1 MICGSKVEMALAT
14 KPFRIEQIL
23 GDALPQKPS
32 AANSAMSGEQHNQI
46 MAELAALR
54 SLIEPA
60 QELNTNLVET
70 YRTEMNEALKLKK
83 EMDEIYEAIA
93 ETKREIATLHVNGL
107 HSAEMNRVTDEL
119 DAIVQGTEQATEQIL
134 AAAETIDD
142 NANKLSKVLTGEEDQ
157 WTHEIQESVVLM
169 FEACNF
175 QDLTGQRITKVVNVL
190 RFIEE
195 RIVSMMEIWGGIE
208 HFQEIEVDNPL
219 AKTGDDA
226 LLNGPAL
233 GGEEGVASQDDID
246 ALFD

>member
-1 MICGSKVEMALAT
+1 MAPAM
-14 KPFRIEQIL
+14 KPFRIEQIF
-23 GDALPQKPS
+23 GDEMPMAPRIANGGPS
-32 AANSAMSGEQHNQI
+32 VHQHQEIMS
-46 MAELAALR
+46 ELAALR
-54 SLIEPA
+54 KLIEPA
-60 QELNTNLVET
+60 QELNTSIVEN
-70 YRTEMNEALKLKK
+70 YRAEMGEALKLKK

-119 DAIVQGTEQATEQIL
+119 DAIIDGTEQATEQIL
-134 AAAETIDD
+134 AAAETIDE
-142 NANKLSKVLTGEEDQ
+142 NSSKLSKVLTGEEDQ
-157 WTHEIQESVVLM
+157 WTHEIQDSVIAV

-195 RIVSMMEIWGGIE
+195 RIVSMMEIWGGID

-219 AKTGDDA
+219 EKTGDAA

-233 GGEEGVASQDDID
+233 SNEEGVASQDDID
-246 ALFD
+246 ALFG

>member
-1 MICGSKVEMALAT
+1 MALAM

-23 GDALPQKPS
+23 GDAAPLKSQAVSS
-32 AANSAMSGEQHNQI
+32 ALSNDQHKQI
-46 MAELAALR
+46 MDELAALR
-54 SLIEPA
+54 RLVEPA
-60 QELNTNLVET
+60 QELNTSLVET
-70 YRTEMNEALKLKK
+70 FRSELSEAVKIKA
-83 EMDEIYEAIA
+83 EMDQIYEAIA

-119 DAIVQGTEQATEQIL
+119 DAIVFGTEQATEQIL
-134 AAAETIDD
+134 EAAEIIDG
-142 NANKLSKVLTGEEDQ
+142 NSTKLSKVLTGEEDQ
-157 WTHEIQESVVLM
+157 WTHEIQDAVVSV

-195 RIVSMMEIWGGIE
+195 RIVAMMDIWGGIE
-208 HFQEIEVDNPL
+208 QFQEMEVVNPL
-219 AKTGDDA
+219 EKTGDAA

-233 GGEEGVASQDDID
+233 ANEEGVASQDDID

>member
-1 MICGSKVEMALAT
+1 MALAT

-23 GDALPQKPS
+23 GDAAPQQPV
-32 AANSAMSGEQHNQI
+32 AANGALSSNQHQEIMS
-46 MAELAALR
+46 ELAALKQ
-54 SLIEPA
+54 LIEPA
-60 QELNTNLVET
+60 QELNTSLVET
-70 YRTEMNEALKLKK
+70 YRTEMTEALKLKK

-119 DAIVQGTEQATEQIL
+119 DAIVHGTEQATEQIL
-134 AAAETIDD
+134 AAAEVIDD
-142 NANKLSKVLTGEEDQ
+142 NAAKLTKVLTGEEDQ
-157 WTHEIQESVVLM
+157 WTHDIQESVVSV

-195 RIVSMMEIWGGIE
+195 RIVNMMDIWGGIDQ
-208 HFQEIEVDNPL
+208 FQEIDVDNPL
-219 AKTGDDA
+219 EKTGDDA

>member
-1 MICGSKVEMALAT
+1 MALAT

-23 GDALPQKPS
+23 GDAVLPRAG
-32 AANSAMSGEQHNQI
+32 AANSAISSDQHREI
-46 MAELAALR
+46 MNELGALR
-54 SLIEPA
+54 RLIEPA
-60 QELNTNLVET
+60 QEMNTSMFDTFQKELS
-70 YRTEMNEALKLKK
+70 EALKIKS

-119 DAIVQGTEQATEQIL
+119 DAIVNGTEQATEQIL
-134 AAAETIDD
+134 AAAEVIDE
-142 NANKLSKVLTGEEDQ
+142 NSSKLSKVLTGEEDQ
-157 WTHEIQESVVLM
+157 WTHEIQEAVISM

-195 RIVSMMEIWGGIE
+195 RIVSMMDIWGGIE
-208 HFQEIEVDNPL
+208 QFIEIEVDNPL
-219 AKTGDDA
+219 EKTGDAA

-233 GGEEGVASQDDID
+233 TDDVGVASQADID

>member
-1 MICGSKVEMALAT
+1 M

-23 GDALPQKPS
+23 GDAAPLKSQAASS
-32 AANSAMSGEQHNQI
+32 ALSNDQHKQI
-46 MAELAALR
+46 MDELVALR
-54 SLIEPA
+54 RLVEPA
-60 QELNTNLVET
+60 QELNSSLVET
-70 YRTEMNEALKLKK
+70 FRSELSEAVKIKA
-83 EMDEIYEAIA
+83 EMDQIYEAIA

-119 DAIVQGTEQATEQIL
+119 DAIVFGTEQATEQIL
-134 AAAETIDD
+134 EAAEIIDD
-142 NANKLSKVLTGEEDQ
+142 NSSKLSKVLTGEEDQ
-157 WTHEIQESVVLM
+157 WTHEIQDAVVSV

-195 RIVSMMEIWGGIE
+195 RIVAMMDIWGGIE
-208 HFQEIEVDNPL
+208 QFQEMEVVNPL
-219 AKTGDDA
+219 EKTGDAA

-233 GGEEGVASQDDID
+233 ANEEGVASQDDID

>member
-1 MICGSKVEMALAT
+1 MANR
-14 KPFRIEQIL
+14 PFRIEQIL
-23 GDALPQKPS
+23 GDSLPQQTVSSNGASSPAIS
-32 AANSAMSGEQHNQI
+32 SDQHREI
-46 MAELAALR
+46 MAELASLR
-54 SLIEPA
+54 RLIEPA

-70 YRTEMNEALKLKK
+70 YRAEMGEALKLKS
-83 EMDEIYEAIA
+83 EMDEIYQAIA

-119 DAIVQGTEQATEQIL
+119 DAIISGTEQATEQIL
-134 AAAETIDD
+134 TAAEAIDE
-142 NANKLSKVLTGEEDQ
+142 NANKLSKTLTGEEDD
-157 WTHEIQESVVLM
+157 WAHEIQENVVLM

-208 HFQEIEVDNPL
+208 HFQEIEVDNPME
-219 AKTGDDA
+219 KTGDEA

-233 GGEEGVASQDDID
+233 GDEDGVASQDDID

>member
-1 MICGSKVEMALAT
+1 MALAT

-23 GDALPQKPS
+23 GDALPPV
-32 AANSAMSGEQHNQI
+32 AANGPAALSSDQHQEIMS
-46 MAELAALR
+46 ELAALR
-54 SLIEPA
+54 RMIEPA
-60 QELNTNLVET
+60 QELNTTLVEN
-70 YRTEMNEALKLKK
+70 YKTEFAEALKLKK

-134 AAAETIDD
+134 AAAEVIDD
-142 NANKLSKVLTGEEDQ
+142 NAAKLTKVLTGEEDQ
-157 WTHEIQESVVLM
+157 WTHDIQESVVSV

-195 RIVSMMEIWGGIE
+195 RIVNMMDIWGGIE
-208 HFQEIEVDNPL
+208 HFMEIDVENPL
-219 AKTGDDA
+219 EKSGDEA

-233 GGEEGVASQDDID
+233 GDEDGVASQDDID

>member
-1 MICGSKVEMALAT
+1 MART
-14 KPFRIEQIL
+14 GKPFRIEQVL
-23 GDALPQKPS
+23 GEALPQSTEGSGSP
-32 AANSAMSGEQHNQI
+32 MSGDQHSEI
-46 MAELAALR
+46 MSELALLR
-54 SLIEPA
+54 RLIEPS
-60 QELNTNLVET
+60 QELNNSIVEN
-70 YRTEMNEALKLKK
+70 YRSEMDEALKLKK

-119 DAIVQGTEQATEQIL
+119 DAIIDGTEQATEQIL
-134 AAAETIDD
+134 AAAEVIDD
-142 NANKLSKVLTGEEDQ
+142 NAGKLSKTLTGEEDH
-157 WTHEIQESVVLM
+157 WTEEIQNSVVSV

-195 RIVSMMEIWGGIE
+195 RIVSMMEIWGGID
-208 HFQEIEVDNPL
+208 HFQEIEVENPL
-219 AKTGDDA
+219 EKSGDDA

-233 GGEEGVASQDDID
+233 GDEEGVASQDDID

>member
-1 MICGSKVEMALAT
+1 MARASKR
-14 KPFRIEQIL
+14 FRIEQIL
-23 GDALPQKPS
+23 GDSNISDAGEHYS
-32 AANSAMSGEQHNQI
+32 AQMSGEQHSEI
-46 MAELAALR
+46 MSELAAIRRLM
-54 SLIEPA
+54 EPA
-60 QELNTNLVET
+60 QELNNTLVEN
-70 YRTEMNEALKLKK
+70 YRTEMTEALKLKK

-119 DAIVQGTEQATEQIL
+119 DAIIDGTEKATEQIL
-134 AAAETIDD
+134 ESAEVIDE
-142 NANKLSKVLTGEEDQ
+142 NASKLSKVLTGEEDQ
-157 WTHEIQESVVLM
+157 WTHDIQESVVSL

-195 RIVSMMEIWGGIE
+195 RIVSMMDIWGGID
-208 HFQEIEVDNPL
+208 HFQEIDVDNPME
-219 AKTGDDA
+219 KTGDEA

-233 GGEEGVASQDDID
+233 GDEEGVASQDDID

>member
-1 MICGSKVEMALAT
+1 MALAT
-14 KPFRIEQIL
+14 KPFRIEQVL
-23 GDALPQKPS
+23 GDAVTPRS
-32 AANSAMSGEQHNQI
+32 IAANSSLSSEQHQQI
-46 MAELAALR
+46 MDELAALKK
-54 SLIEPA
+54 LVEPA
-60 QELNTNLVET
+60 QELNSNLVET
-70 YRTEMNEALKLKK
+70 FRSELSEAVKIKQ

-119 DAIVQGTEQATEQIL
+119 DAIVFGTEQATEQIL
-134 AAAETIDD
+134 EAAEVID
-142 NANKLSKVLTGEEDQ
+142 ANSTKLSKTLTGEEDQ
-157 WTHEIQESVVLM
+157 WTHEIQDAVIAV

-208 HFQEIEVDNPL
+208 QFQEIEVDNPL
-219 AKTGDDA
+219 EKTGDAA

-233 GGEEGVASQDDID
+233 ANEDGVASQDDID

>member
-1 MICGSKVEMALAT
+1 MALAP

-23 GDALPQKPS
+23 GEALPQQPQ
-32 AANSAMSGEQHNQI
+32 AANSAISSDHHSEIMS
-46 MAELAALR
+46 ELATLR
-54 SLIEPA
+54 RMIEPA
-60 QELNTNLVET
+60 QELNSSIVES
-70 YRTEMNEALKLKK
+70 YRAELGEAMKLKK

-119 DAIVQGTEQATEQIL
+119 DAIVDGTEQATEQIL
-134 AAAETIDD
+134 AAAEVIDE
-142 NANKLSKVLTGEEDQ
+142 NSSRLTKVLTGEEDQ
-157 WTHEIQESVVLM
+157 WTHEIQESVVSV

-219 AKTGDDA
+219 EKVGDEA

-233 GGEEGVASQDDID
+233 VDEEGVASQDDID

>member
-1 MICGSKVEMALAT
+1 MARASKR
-14 KPFRIEQIL
+14 FRIEQVL
-23 GDALPQKPS
+23 GDSMS
-32 AANSAMSGEQHNQI
+32 ADATEPTGQMSGEQHREI
-46 MAELAALR
+46 MAELGTIRRLM
-54 SLIEPA
+54 EPA
-60 QELNTNLVET
+60 QELNTTLVET
-70 YRTEMNEALKLKK
+70 YRSEMTEALKLKK

-119 DAIVQGTEQATEQIL
+119 DAIIEGTEKATERIL
-134 AAAETIDD
+134 ESAEIIDD
-142 NANKLSKVLTGEEDQ
+142 NANKLTKVLTGEEDQ
-157 WTHEIQESVVLM
+157 WTHEIQESVVSL

-195 RIVSMMEIWGGIE
+195 RIVSMMEIWGGID
-208 HFQEIEVDNPL
+208 HFQEIDVDNPL
-219 AKTGDDA
+219 EKTGDDA

-233 GGEEGVASQDDID
+233 GDEEGVASQDDID

>member
-1 MICGSKVEMALAT
+1 MALAS

-23 GDALPQKPS
+23 GDAAALQARS
-32 AANSAMSGEQHNQI
+32 ASSGMNSDQHHEIMS
-46 MAELAALR
+46 ELASLKR
-54 SLIEPA
+54 LIEPA
-60 QELNTNLVET
+60 QELNTSLVEN
-70 YRTEMNEALKLKK
+70 YRSEMHEALKLKK

-119 DAIVQGTEQATEQIL
+119 DAIINGTEQATEQIL
-134 AAAETIDD
+134 AAAEVIDD
-142 NANKLSKVLTGEEDQ
+142 HAAKLTKVLTGEEDQ
-157 WTHEIQESVVLM
+157 WTHEIQESVISV

-195 RIVSMMEIWGGIE
+195 RIVSMMEIWGGID

-219 AKTGDDA
+219 AKTGDAA

-233 GGEEGVASQDDID
+233 VNEEGVASQDDID

>member
-1 MICGSKVEMALAT
+1 MALAT

-23 GDALPQKPS
+23 GNESSRQPQ
-32 AANSAMSGEQHNQI
+32 AANGSMSGGQYQDI
-46 MAELAALR
+46 MTELAALK
-54 SLIEPA
+54 SMMAPA
-60 QELNTNLVET
+60 QDLNENIVES
-70 YRTEMNEALKLKK
+70 YRAEMSEALKLKK
-83 EMDEIYEAIA
+83 EMDEIYQAIA

-134 AAAETIDD
+134 ASAEIIDE
-142 NANKLSKVLTGEEDQ
+142 NASKLSKVLTGEEDQ
-157 WTHEIQESVVLM
+157 WTHDIQESVVSV

-190 RFIEE
+190 RFIEG
-195 RIVSMMEIWGGIE
+195 RIVNMMDIWGGID
-208 HFQEIEVDNPL
+208 HFKEIEVENPME
-219 AKTGDDA
+219 KQGDAA

-233 GGEEGVASQDDID
+233 DNEEGVASQDDID

>member
-1 MICGSKVEMALAT
+1 MALAT

-23 GDALPQKPS
+23 GDALPPA
-32 AANSAMSGEQHNQI
+32 AANGTATMSGDQHKEI
-46 MAELAALR
+46 MSELALLR
-54 SLIEPA
+54 RMMEPA
-60 QELNTNLVET
+60 QEFNTTLVEN
-70 YRTEMNEALKLKK
+70 YKAEFAEALKLKK

-134 AAAETIDD
+134 AAAEVIDD
-142 NANKLSKVLTGEEDQ
+142 NAAKLTKVLTGEEDQ
-157 WTHEIQESVVLM
+157 WTHDIQESVVSV

-195 RIVSMMEIWGGIE
+195 RIVSMMDIWGGIE
-208 HFQEIEVDNPL
+208 HFMEIDVENPL
-219 AKTGDDA
+219 EKTGDDA

-233 GGEEGVASQDDID
+233 GDEDDVASQDDID